1 MFFQDIVNQF
11 FSLTYFDT
19 RLYLNIFKEKKT
31 MVVDLLIY
39 SWLTVLLDGLL
50 SYWIADLLTYWL
62 TDWLTYLSA
71 DLLTYLLVDLLS

>member
-1 MFFQDIVNQF
+1 MFFQDIVNQY

-39 SWLTVLLDGLL
+39 S
-50 SYWIADLLTYWL
+50 
-62 TDWLTYLSA
+62 
-71 DLLTYLLVDLLS
+71 